1 MIKII
6 FVCLL
11 ILPFELLI
19 GQVELPEGKFPYNQF
34 VEWPSVGG
42 LFLNHDPSE
51 KARDFN
57 LTFVNAEGKV
67 QWQETIYPKGYDL
80 IPIVSQES
88 NYIYFLDNLEIIKNK
103 LQYHQIN
110 KSGSVTSTN
119 IDFLRDLKKFGY
131 NTPSDAI
138 IQNVVNTSS
147 ALVIQLLLENK
158 DEKVYDH
165 ILFFITHHNHR
176 TYSAKM
182 EPTSFNNLKEENTS
196 TPYFAGSKGSDI
208 YFAQLSSTGSTP
220 KAIFYPFDEKGKKGN
235 EVVLKLKDFK
245 PFETTV
251 NQRTMQGVGEY
262 RKFDYYPKSLG
273 FAFYQEGRFYF
284 AQQSEKSKS
293 LELWQLNDKNNLE
306 KTYSGKVSDVDKR
319 RFDVELSIA
328 YSGKEWVFGSKIH
341 ETSAV
346 ILIQPKGAQ
355 NLNVESHNVLEKGQY
370 NFSIFHHLDFLDNY
384 VLPIEDEKL
393 LLNRSELPNKEIKL
407 NLKK

>member
-1 MIKII
+1 MIKIN

-11 ILPFELLI
+11 LLPFELLI
-19 GQVELPEGKFPYNQF
+19 GQIEIPEGKFPYNQF
-34 VEWPSVGG
+34 VEWPNVGG
-42 LFLNHDPSE
+42 LFLNHDPDE

-80 IPIVSQES
+80 IPVVSAES
-88 NYIYFLDNLEIIKNK
+88 NYIYFLDNLEIQKNK

-131 NTPSDAI
+131 NTPGEALV
-138 IQNVVNTSS
+138 QNVVNTSS

-158 DEKVYDH
+158 DEKIYDH

-196 TPYFAGSKGSDI
+196 TPYFAGSMGDEI
-208 YFAQLSSTGSTP
+208 YFAQLSSTGSSP
-220 KAIFYPFDEKGKKGN
+220 KAIFYPFSEKGKKGN
-235 EVVLKLKDFK
+235 EVILKLSDFK
-245 PFETTV
+245 PLETSV
-251 NQRTMQGVGEY
+251 NQRTMQGVGDY
-262 RKFDYYPKSLG
+262 RKFDYYPKNLG
-273 FAFYQEGRFYF
+273 FAFYQKGKFYF
-284 AQQSEKSKS
+284 AQQNEKSKS
-293 LELWQLNDKNNLE
+293 LEIWTLNDENNLE
-306 KTYSGKVSDVDKR
+306 KTYTGKSSDVDKR
-319 RFDVELSIA
+319 RFDVELSFS

-341 ETSAV
+341 ETND
-346 ILIQPKGAQ
+346 IIHIQQKEIKSLVTE
-355 NLNVESHNVLEKGQY
+355 NHEIFEKGQF
-370 NFSIFHHLDFLDNY
+370 NFSIFQNLELNDNY
-384 VLPIEDEKL
+384 VLPTEMGKL
-393 LLNRSELPNKEIKL
+393 LLSHGVLPNKDIKL